1 MRTPLAWSA
10 TLDNQASKNIRET
23 KRVYCKRLSDF
34 DAHGRELQATV
45 LDDAVASLALEML

>member
-1 MRTPLAWSA
+1 
-10 TLDNQASKNIRET
+10 
-23 KRVYCKRLSDF
+23 VYCKRLSDF